1 MTRALEGACR
11 RRHQP
16 LDRAGVGDVDLGRM
30 HVPAAGPGAG
40 EQLDFLHQQIAGP
53 HLRPALGK
61 GLRDGA
67 ADAAGGA
74 GDDDPAVR
82 KRDVHGPFYRS
93 ASWAVSRRLKMTAV
107 ETMAAAMR

>member
-1 MTRALEGACR
+1 M
-11 RRHQP
+11 
-16 LDRAGVGDVDLGRM
+16 GRM
-30 HVPAAGPGAG
+30 HVAAAGSGAG
-40 EQLDFLHQQIAGP
+40 ERLDFPRQQIAGP

-74 GDDDPAVR
+74 GHDHPAAR
-82 KRDVHGPFYRS
+82 NLDVHGPIYRS